1 LKINQNSSTH
11 AMYKMKIQHQWNEV
25 EIQTF
30 IPLLIFMTGRL
41 ANKSHTSSTKLN
53 CIINLQVGAIEATN
67 AKETIQK
74 PHTKV

>member
-1 LKINQNSSTH
+1 
-11 AMYKMKIQHQWNEV
+11 MKIQHQWNEV

-30 IPLLIFMTGRL
+30 ISLLIFMPRRL

-53 CIINLQVGAIEATN
+53 CIINLQLGAIEATN

>member
-1 LKINQNSSTH
+1 
-11 AMYKMKIQHQWNEV
+11 MKIQHQWNEV

-30 IPLLIFMTGRL
+30 IPLLIFMPRRL

-53 CIINLQVGAIEATN
+53 YIINLQLGAIEVTS

-74 PHTKV
+74 LHTKV